1 MRASLDGGSLGR
13 WFEQLCRIRHA
24 QIREMTVR
32 NGTRLRNDDNR
43 LPDCGAI
50 YTFWW
55 TGSGKMLRS
64 KHCRRDLILKCP
76 RGKDVLLHIND
87 DWLGL
92 RTNLPIPLYVGKTA
106 AGLRRRVSQHLL
118 LSRPHILPRGRGAA
132 KAKPPT
138 TSCQLRA
145 GIDHLFPD
153 IRDTREIV
161 LQNVGLSYV
170 ELDGEKHAANRFY
183 LEDMAIG
190 RMRPPLNV
198 DIER

>member
-1 MRASLDGGSLGR
+1 MMPASLDGGSLGR
-13 WFEQLCRIRHA
+13 WFEQLCRIRYA
-24 QIREMTVR
+24 RIRELTVE
-32 NGTRLRNDDNR
+32 NGTKLKTEC
-43 LPDCGAI
+43 LPKCSAI

-55 TGSGKMLRS
+55 TGGGELLRS
-64 KHCRRDLILKCP
+64 KHCRRDLNLKGP
-76 RGKDVLLHIND
+76 GGKNVLLYIND

-92 RTNLPIPLYVGKTA
+92 RTDLPIPLYVGKTA
-106 AGLRRRVSQHLL
+106 AGLRKRVSQHLL
-118 LSRPHILPRGRGAA
+118 LARQRILPLGRGAA
-132 KAKPPT
+132 KAKAPT

-145 GIDHLFPD
+145 GIEHLFPD
-153 IRDTREIV
+153 SPDTREIV

>member
-32 NGTRLRNDDNR
+32 NGTRLRNDDDR
-43 LPDCGAI
+43 LPDCSAI

-55 TGSGKMLRS
+55 TGGSKLLRP
-64 KHCRRDLILKCP
+64 KHCRRDMILKGP
-76 RGKDVLLHIND
+76 GSKDVLLHIND

-106 AGLRRRVSQHLL
+106 AGLRNRINQHLL
-118 LSRPHILPRGRGAA
+118 LARQRVLPQGRGAA
-132 KAKPPT
+132 KAKAPT

-153 IRDTREIV
+153 KRDTREIV

>member
-13 WFEQLCRIRHA
+13 WFEQLCRIEIA
-24 QIREMTVR
+24 QIGELTIE
-32 NGTRLRNDDNR
+32 NGTQLKKKC
-43 LPDCGAI
+43 LPDCSAI
-50 YTFWW
+50 YAFWW
-55 TGSGKMLRS
+55 TGSGELLRS
-64 KHCRRDLILKCP
+64 EDCRRDLILKGP
-76 RGKDVLLHIND
+76 GGKDVLLHIDD

-92 RTNLPIPLYVGKTA
+92 HTDLPIPLYVGKTA
-106 AGLRRRVSQHLL
+106 AGLRKRVSQHLL
-118 LSRPHILPRGRGAA
+118 LSRQHILPRGRGAA

-153 IRDTREIV
+153 RPDTREIV

-190 RMRPPLNV
+190 RMRPPFNV